1 MYFLILDAAHL
12 TQKNAT
18 QFHLDHSQFGTYY
31 TYRSS
36 YIYIEAFSTA
46 QTFDRVP
53 APSFSFLDFS
63 NKESDISK
71 RTCSYANGFPKCNN
85 TLLSLTI
92 ALSD

>member
-53 APSFSFLDFS
+53 APSFFFWTSQTKNLTFLKERVHTRTDFL
-63 NKESDISK
+63 N
-71 RTCSYANGFPKCNN
+71 A
-85 TLLSLTI
+85 TI
-92 ALSD
+92 LFFH